1 MKVRLLMAAVPLALA
16 LPLAGCGAPAESSG
30 VASAD
35 GGTATSAASPSAS
48 ASASASTDPREAALK
63 FAQCMR
69 EHGVDMEDPGAD
81 GAIRIKAKGKGEKIQ
96 EAQEACKH
104 FMDAAVGDRAGKPDQ
119 KTLDQGIKFA
129 QCMREHGIPMK
140 DPGADGKMMIQ
151 IPQGTSEEKVEE
163 AQEACKEFQPGGGP
177 S

>member
-1 MKVRLLMAAVPLALA
+1 MNVRLLLAAVPLALA
-16 LPLAGCGAPAESSG
+16 LPLAGCGAPAENTG

-35 GGTATSAASPSAS
+35 GAGTGTAAASPSAS
-48 ASASASTDPREAALK
+48 VSVDPREAGLK

-69 EHGVDMEDPGAD
+69 EHGVDMEDPGPD
-81 GAIRIKAKGKGEKIQ
+81 GAIRIRVKGERAKIQ

-119 KTLDQGIKFA
+119 KMLDQGVKFA

-151 IPQGTSEEKVEE
+151 IPQGIPEEKVKE
-163 AQEACKEFQPGGGP
+163 AQEACKEFEPGGGP